1 MKNTTQ
7 KIYDII
13 TNENFE
19 NIAHKLDEKV
29 TSNRWTIPERNEF
42 TYEELLNDLPDII
55 DILKQNIED
64 GNFDTLPYNTRN
76 SIYQSMNAIND
87 SISNIY
93 NNSQQFAT
101 VQDHTQSLMGQI
113 RINRLDFEARNIP
126 RYKEK
131 ISEYRELISIL
142 TNAKSIIEDVA
153 NNEEYIS
160 ELKDESEK
168 AVEKINKLLNE
179 ASEERSAIAQH
190 LDISKET
197 LNQINALL
205 ETIKEN
211 KENTIR
217 ILEEANNSNR
227 SIEDIKNDIIKYH
240 QHIEETEKKLDEI
253 ISKAKQDILEYT
265 QKTDEI
271 IQRNEEQTNEIDR
284 QLEKAVGVSLFSTF
298 EERKKQLSKTSNLW
312 LLLIILSVGVTVWL
326 SMNIITDFLNNV
338 HQYTQLTKIGWSADT
353 NTSMLVKPIAKLNI
367 DWMWV
372 LLKLTMLLPLVYLIS
387 FATSRY
393 SKERR
398 LVEEYAFKSTISLA
412 LKPYSDLV
420 QKIENDGTDSKYRDF
435 LIDSIKSIFVVPT
448 DKAFGT
454 NNKESKDITLKNF
467 DEAIKIVDKIKNIS
481 KE

>member
-19 NIAHKLDEKV
+19 NVVHKLDEKV
-29 TSNRWTIPERNEF
+29 MSNRWSIPERNEF
-42 TYEELLNDLPDII
+42 TYKELLNDLPDII

-76 SIYQSMNAIND
+76 SIFQSVNTINGA
-87 SISNIY
+87 ISNIY
-93 NNSQQFAT
+93 NNSQQFAN
-101 VQDHTQSLMGQI
+101 VQDHTQNLMGQI

-131 ISEYRELISIL
+131 IAEYRELISIL
-142 TNAKSIIEDVA
+142 TDAKSVIEDVA
-153 NNEEYIS
+153 NKEKYIS
-160 ELKDESEK
+160 TLKDKSEK
-168 AVEKINKLLNE
+168 AVEKINKLLDE
-179 ASEERSAIAQH
+179 ASEERTTIAQH

-227 SIEDIKNDIIKYH
+227 SIEDIKNDIIEYH
-240 QHIEETEKKLDEI
+240 QHIEDAEKKLDEI
-253 ISKAKQDILEYT
+253 ISKAKQDISEFT
-265 QKTDEI
+265 KKTDEI

-312 LLLIILSVGVTVWL
+312 LWLIILSVGATVWL

-338 HQYTQLTKIGWSADT
+338 HQYTQLTKVGWSVDT

-367 DWMWV
+367 DWMWI

-420 QKIENDGTDSKYRDF
+420 QKVERDGTDSKYRDF

-454 NNKESKDITLKNF
+454 NNKESKDITLKNL
-467 DEAIKIVDKIKNIS
+467 DEAVKIVDKIKNMS